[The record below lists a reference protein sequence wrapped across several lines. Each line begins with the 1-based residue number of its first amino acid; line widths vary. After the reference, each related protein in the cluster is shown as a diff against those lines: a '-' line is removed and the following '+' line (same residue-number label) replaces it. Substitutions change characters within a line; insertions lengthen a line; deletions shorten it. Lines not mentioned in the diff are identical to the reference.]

1 LTTPVSGSF
10 TVPTTAYTDGNVIM
24 RVMMA
29 YNKQPTN
36 GCVSQQYGEVEDYPV
51 RILDQALSTHD
62 VTKDNATINI
72 FPNPAS
78 DVLNITN
85 VSSKAAFIITN
96 MAGQKVMSGQITDNK
111 ISVSRLSTGA
121 YIISI
126 EDKEQLPI

>member
-1 LTTPVSGSF
+1 V
-10 TVPTTAYTDGNVIM
+10 
-24 RVMMA
+24 
-29 YNKQPTN
+29 
-36 GCVSQQYGEVEDYPV
+36 CSQQYGEVEDYPV

-85 VSSKAAFIITN
+85 VSSKAQLSIHN

-126 EDKEQLPI
+126 EDKGTTSI